1 MSLLIVVIVGAVLG
15 ILINFLADFLPGLRE
30 SIPSC
35 QNCGESKDI
44 WEYLFSPACSKCK
57 QEFPRE
63 TLTQKISHLKWIP
76 KCEKCGEVYSSRNY
90 LFSFRCPNCGK
101 STRIGNWLVPLLAV
115 IASVLLALFPAKP
128 LSYWAS
134 LPLFAFFG
142 LVMLI
147 DFRYK
152 AVLLETDILG
162 IILGII
168 YGLIIHSPSEMIFGG
183 VAGTAIMLLIYLG
196 GILFNRVLGNLR
208 HQKIDE
214 VALGLGD
221 VIVSGY
227 LGLIM
232 GWPHIVGMLVIG
244 ILLGGIFSLLY
255 ILYKLVTKSYVAYEA
270 IPYVPFLVIAA
281 VVMFYLP

>member
-1 MSLLIVVIVGAVLG
+1 MFIVVIVGAVLG

-30 SIPSC
+30 SIPAC
-35 QNCGESKDI
+35 ANCGETKDI
-44 WEYLFSPACSKCK
+44 WEYIFNTKCSKCQQK
-57 QEFPRE
+57 FPDDSF
-63 TLTQKISHLKWIP
+63 LQKISYLKWTP
-76 KCEKCGEVYSSRNY
+76 KCEKCDYIFTPRNY

-101 STRIGNWLVPLLAV
+101 KTRVGNWLVPLV
-115 IASVLLALFPAKP
+115 SIVVSVLLALFPARP
-128 LSYWAS
+128 LTFWAS

-162 IILGII
+162 ILLGII
-168 YGLIIHSPSEMIFGG
+168 YGLVIHSPSEMIFGG
-183 VAGTAIMLLIYLG
+183 IAGAAIMLLIYLG
-196 GILFNRVLGNLR
+196 GILFNRVLGNIR

-221 VIVSGY
+221 VIVSSY

-244 ILLGGIFSLLY
+244 ILLGGVFALLY
-255 ILYKLVTKSYVAYEA
+255 ILFKLVKKSYVAYEA

-281 VVMFYLP
+281 IVMFYLP